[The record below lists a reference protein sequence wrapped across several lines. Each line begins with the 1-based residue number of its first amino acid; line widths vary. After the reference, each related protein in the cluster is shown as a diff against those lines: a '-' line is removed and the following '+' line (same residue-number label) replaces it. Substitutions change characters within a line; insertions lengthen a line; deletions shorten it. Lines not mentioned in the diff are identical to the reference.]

1 MAQNDVELIL
11 SKQLASCLAMPMFV
25 LGSAGDLLFFNE
37 SAEPILG
44 RRFDEVGVLPSE
56 EWPGLFQTSD
66 DTGAAIK
73 YEDRPMIVALEQG
86 IPAHRRFWIR
96 GLDGESRRVAAT
108 ALPLIATGNRQL
120 GALCLFWEPAQGPI
134 ALPLIARPRT
144 NFWQQPV
151 ETILTRRLAQRL
163 AMPIFL
169 VDERGELLY
178 FNESAGLILGCS
190 FDKVA
195 STPRDDLQAAFRPRD
210 ESGRMIDPDDH
221 PLSIARKRG
230 EPVYRPIWIDG
241 LDGAE
246 RLIAVTA
253 IPLIGQ
259 SGRRLGAFGVFWEI
273 EAS

>member
-11 SKQLASCLAMPMFV
+11 SKQLASCLAMQMFV
-25 LGSAGDLLFFNE
+25 LNSAGDLLFFNE

-44 RRFDEVGVLPSE
+44 RRFDEVGVLLSE

-73 YEDRPMIVALEQG
+73 YEDRPMVIALEQG
-86 IPAHRRFWIR
+86 VPAHRRFWIR

-108 ALPLIATGNRQL
+108 ALPLIATGSRHL
-120 GALCLFWEPAQGPI
+120 GVLGLFWEPAQGPI
-134 ALPLIARPRT
+134 ALSPVSRPRT

-163 AMPIFL
+163 AMPVFL
-169 VDERGELLY
+169 VDEQGELLY
-178 FNESAGLILGCS
+178 FNEAAGPILGRS
-190 FDKVA
+190 FEEVA
-195 STPRDDLQAAFRPRD
+195 SVHREELYAAFRPRG
-210 ESGRMIDPDDH
+210 ENGCAIDPDDH
-221 PLSIARKRG
+221 PLTIARKRG
-230 EPVYRPIWIDG
+230 EPVHRLIWIDG
-241 LDGAE
+241 MDGVS

-259 SGRRLGAFGVFWEI
+259 SGRKLGAFGVFWEA
-273 EAS
+273 EAP